1 MQKIRIEKIDCCI
14 ESLAYVAPYHEILKF
29 ETAAILHGPL
39 KINFDAFFQ
48 FIFDNADF
56 NSQTLDGM
64 NTFHTMGGVMCI
76 TPQSSVHPDQVIPR
90 NLSQNPPV
98 K

>member
-1 MQKIRIEKIDCCI
+1 MLKIQIEKIDWCI

-48 FIFDNADF
+48 FIFDNADL
-56 NSQTLDGM
+56 NCQDASWNEHLPYYGRR
-64 NTFHTMGGVMCI
+64 NVYHTTI
-76 TPQSSVHPDQVIPR
+76 ISLP
-90 NLSQNPPV
+90 
-98 K
+98 